1 MREEMLKR
9 LDELVDSILPE
20 LSHPARTSPFVRAR
34 IKRWA
39 ALRAE
44 LAAERCENCAHWG
57 TVTNECR
64 GVAAQD
70 AKFGVVWWTDGNLD
84 EGGGA
89 QLETSPDFCCSHF
102 EKRPTP

>member
-1 MREEMLKR
+1 MMREEMLKR
-9 LDELVDSILPE
+9 LDE
-20 LSHPARTSPFVRAR
+20 FVAEYADAE
-34 IKRWA
+34 WDTWQ